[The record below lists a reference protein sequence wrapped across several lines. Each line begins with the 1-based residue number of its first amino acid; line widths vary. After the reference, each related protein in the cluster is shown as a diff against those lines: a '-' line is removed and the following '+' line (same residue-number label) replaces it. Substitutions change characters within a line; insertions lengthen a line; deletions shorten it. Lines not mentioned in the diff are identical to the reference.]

1 MLDDLD
7 NLLDDAIT
15 AHQAKDL
22 NSAAA
27 KYTKILERDAH
38 HADANHNFGLLT
50 IELGFKDE
58 ALIFLQ
64 TAINTNP
71 KVLQYWVTFIDTLTN
86 VERFDDARSVLEQA
100 HLFGYREEVFDQ
112 LRHNLD
118 LKQQLCEPL
127 IELER
132 VNPAETVLDQ
142 VGQKLG
148 ILNEPITDS
157 KKSEQDQTSILG
169 ELKLDQAL
177 KLAKKKIKDGEY
189 EEAKV
194 IYDDILKKFSKN
206 KKALGGLK
214 SLSDKLTAKETN
226 IQEPP
231 QNQTQMVFDLYKQGL
246 HQETVDRTAELL
258 KEFPNSVTLY
268 NILGAANHGLGKLEE
283 AAEAFQKAL
292 SINPNNHDAYSNLGN
307 ILRDIGKLE
316 EAVDACLK
324 AISLKPDYA
333 EAYYNMGNAFK
344 DQGKQEDAIEAY
356 KRAINIKPNFPEAL
370 NNMGNQLR
378 DQGKP
383 EEAIEAYNAAIQID
397 PDFTEAYHNLGNTL
411 KFTIF
416 KKPNRD
422 LQQTIAKILDKKCY
436 VRPSDIVVAAISLL
450 KLEPAFQEQ
459 IRFLHDSEAEQT
471 ALDVISEFSRFPL
484 LLKLMSVCPIPDL
497 ELEKVFKDLRAS
509 LLANISSS
517 TPASSELLRFQS
529 ALALQCFTNEY
540 IYNQTEEENKN
551 LKALEEIIRK
561 CFENN
566 KQPDPKAVLA
576 IAAFKALNNYDWCYS
591 LVVDDTIREVFTRQ
605 VSEPNEEKALKLNFH
620 TLEDITDNVSSI
632 VRGQYEENPY
642 PRWINLG
649 LHFRSKDIST
659 VIEEINLKIF
669 CHKIKKTKNPNI
681 LIAGCGTGQHSIST
695 ATRFSGSK
703 VLAIDLSLSSLA
715 YSKRKT
721 DELSIP
727 NVDYMHADILSL
739 NKLDRQFDL
748 IESAGVL
755 HHMDNPL
762 EGWKLLVGCL
772 VSGGLMKIG
781 LYSELAREHIREI
794 RKEIKMMGIGSTSTE
809 IKLFREMILASDKNH
824 HQIASQSGDFYSSST
839 LRDLLFHTQEHRFTI
854 PLIKDHLSQLG
865 LKFCGFE
872 SPRIVSHFKLT
883 NKFAEDPY
891 NLDLWHAYEE
901 LNPATFGGMY
911 QFWCQKVG

>member
-333 EAYYNMGNAFK
+333 DAYSNLGNA
-344 DQGKQEDAIEAY
+344 
-356 KRAINIKPNFPEAL
+356 
-370 NNMGNQLR
+370 LR
-378 DQGKP
+378 DKGKL
-383 EEAIEAYNAAIQID
+383 EEAIEAFRTAISINPRHIDAYYNMANALKDSGQLEKAA
-397 PDFTEAYHNLGNTL
+397 EAYNTVIAL
-411 KFTIF
+411 N
-416 KKPNRD
+416 PNYTDAHR
-422 LQQTIAKILDKKCY
+422 
-436 VRPSDIVVAAISLL
+436 
-450 KLEPAFQEQ
+450 
-459 IRFLHDSEAEQT
+459 
-471 ALDVISEFSRFPL
+471 
-484 LLKLMSVCPIPDL
+484 
-497 ELEKVFKDLRAS
+497 
-509 LLANISSS
+509 NIS
-517 TPASSELLRFQS
+517 T
-529 ALALQCFTNEY
+529 
-540 IYNQTEEENKN
+540 
-551 LKALEEIIRK
+551 
-561 CFENN
+561 
-566 KQPDPKAVLA
+566 
-576 IAAFKALNNYDWCYS
+576 
-591 LVVDDTIREVFTRQ
+591 
-605 VSEPNEEKALKLNFH
+605 
-620 TLEDITDNVSSI
+620 
-632 VRGQYEENPY
+632 
-642 PRWINLG
+642 
-649 LHFRSKDIST
+649 
-659 VIEEINLKIF
+659 
-669 CHKIKKTKNPNI
+669 IKKYVTNDPQVKQVENI
-681 LIAGCGTGQHSIST
+681 FNS
-695 ATRFSGSK
+695 
-703 VLAIDLSLSSLA
+703 
-715 YSKRKT
+715 
-721 DELSIP
+721 
-727 NVDYMHADILSL
+727 
-739 NKLDRQFDL
+739 
-748 IESAGVL
+748 
-755 HHMDNPL
+755 DN
-762 EGWKLLVGCL
+762 
-772 VSGGLMKIG
+772 
-781 LYSELAREHIREI
+781 
-794 RKEIKMMGIGSTSTE
+794 IK
-809 IKLFREMILASDKNH
+809 
-824 HQIASQSGDFYSSST
+824 
-839 LRDLLFHTQEHRFTI
+839 
-854 PLIKDHLSQLG
+854 
-865 LKFCGFE
+865 
-872 SPRIVSHFKLT
+872 
-883 NKFAEDPY
+883 
-891 NLDLWHAYEE
+891 
-901 LNPATFGGMY
+901 
-911 QFWCQKVG
+911 